1 MEYSSKKRQTA
12 EKKLSTILKSESLD
26 LTMRHRTLIKAERA
40 KDGKSFVIFKVD
52 TDVLVPKISEL

>member
-1 MEYSSKKRQTA
+1 MEHQSKKRLSA

-26 LTMRHRTLIKAERA
+26 LTMRHRTLIKAERP